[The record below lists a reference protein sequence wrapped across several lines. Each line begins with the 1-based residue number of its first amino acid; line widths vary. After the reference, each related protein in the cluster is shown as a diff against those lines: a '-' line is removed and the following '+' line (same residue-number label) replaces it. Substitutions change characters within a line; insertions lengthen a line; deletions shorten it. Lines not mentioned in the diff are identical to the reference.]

1 MFDVSEKIMQVKGA
15 VIDLNKWQR
24 DRLVKKI
31 EKQQDKL
38 NRKNESI
45 NCLIE
50 KLLDDWSDI
59 LNKDG
64 YRTKDGELIN
74 IKELILNQG

>member
-15 VIDLNKWQR
+15 VIDLNRWQR

-38 NRKNESI
+38 NRKNEHI
-45 NCLIE
+45 NCLVE
-50 KLLDDWSDI
+50 KWLDDWSDV

-74 IKELILNQG
+74 IKELILNQR